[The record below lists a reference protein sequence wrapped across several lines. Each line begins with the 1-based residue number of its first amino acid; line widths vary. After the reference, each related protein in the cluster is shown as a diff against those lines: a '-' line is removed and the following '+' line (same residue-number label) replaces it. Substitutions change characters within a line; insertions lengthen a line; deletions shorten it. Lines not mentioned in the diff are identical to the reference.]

1 MRQLLNDTTRT
12 RLVSNLFKKVACFT
26 DIHFG
31 LKSNSSVHNQDCE
44 DFVDWY
50 IAKAKEEGCDT
61 GIFMGDWHH
70 NRNSLN
76 ITTMDYSLRAL
87 EKLGQAFD
95 KFYFFPGNHDLYYK
109 DKRDIHSVEFGKYI
123 PGITVVHHPI
133 TEGNVTLCPWLVGDE
148 WRSIGKQGGKYIF
161 GHFEL
166 PSFFMNAMVQ
176 MPDHG
181 EIQLDSFQN
190 YELGFSGHFHKRQQQ
205 KNMIYIG
212 NAFPHNY
219 ADTWDDDR
227 GMMILEWDGQ
237 PEYHTWPAQPTFR
250 TVKLSQLIDDADKI
264 IKPKQHLRVALDI
277 DISYEEASFIKEKF
291 IADYDIREL
300 TLIAEKKEIEINTN
314 IDIQSF
320 ESVDQIVSSQI
331 VNIDSDQF
339 DKNMLL
345 SIYNSL

>member
-1 MRQLLNDTTRT
+1 M
-12 RLVSNLFKKVACFT
+12 SNLFKKVACFT

-31 LKSNSSVHNQDCE
+31 LKSNSSTHNQDCE
-44 DFVDWY
+44 EFVDWY
-50 IAKAKEEGCDT
+50 IAKAKEEGCDI

-87 EKLGQAFD
+87 EKLGAAFD
-95 KFYFFPGNHDLYYK
+95 QFYFFPGNHDLYYK

-123 PGITVVHHPI
+123 PGITVVHEPTTI
-133 TEGNVTLCPWLVGDE
+133 GDVTLCPWLVGDE
-148 WRSIGKQGGKYIF
+148 WRSVGKKGGKYIF

-166 PSFFMNAMVQ
+166 PSFFMNAMIQ

-181 EIQLDSFQN
+181 EIQLDSFKN

-205 KNMIYIG
+205 RNMIYIG

-219 ADTWDDDR
+219 ADAWDDDR
-227 GMMILEWDGQ
+227 GMMTLEWDGT
-237 PEYHTWPAQPTFR
+237 PEYHTWPNQPTFR
-250 TVKLSQLIDDADKI
+250 TVKLSQLIDDAETI
-264 IKPKQHLRVALDI
+264 IKPKQHLRVTLDI
-277 DISYEEASFIKEKF
+277 DITFEEASFIKEKF

-300 TLIAEKKEIEINTN
+300 TLIAEKKDIEINTN
-314 IDIQSF
+314 IDIQAF

-331 VNIDSDQF
+331 INIDSDQF
-339 DKNMLL
+339 DKNVLL

>member
-1 MRQLLNDTTRT
+1 MTQ
-12 RLVSNLFKKVACFT
+12 LFKKVACFT

-31 LKSNSSVHNQDCE
+31 LKSNSGVHNKDCE

-50 IAKAKEEGCDT
+50 IAKAKEEGCDV

-87 EKLGQAFD
+87 EKLGKAFD
-95 KFYFFPGNHDLYYK
+95 QFYFFPGNHDLYYK

-123 PGITVVHHPI
+123 PGITVVHEPTTI
-133 TEGNVTLCPWLVGDE
+133 GNVTLCPWLVGDE
-148 WRSIGKQGGKYIF
+148 WRAVGKKGGKYIF

-219 ADTWDDDR
+219 ADAWDDER
-227 GMMILEWDGQ
+227 GMMIMEWGGT
-237 PEYHTWPAQPTFR
+237 PEYHTWDNQPTFR
-250 TVKLSQLIDDADKI
+250 TVTLSRLIDEADTI
-264 IKPKQHLRVALDI
+264 IKPKQHLRVSLDI
-277 DISYEEASFIKEKF
+277 DISFEEASFVKEDFIKR
-291 IADYDIREL
+291 YNIREL
-300 TLIAEKKEIEINTN
+300 TLIAEKKELEINTN
-314 IDIQSF
+314 IDIQAF

-331 VNIDSDQF
+331 ISIESDQF
-339 DKNMLL
+339 DKNTLL